1 MSKEQHSMHSTI
13 AYILAAV
20 AVVGALVSTIAAM
33 PLMQAQNDTSTENQ
47 NQTTGGGE
55 EPVIITTGNETTGPI
70 ALNETTEEPEPIP
83 EPQTNVTGEEEEPQ
97 PIAVEGEGPFN
108 ITASQEPD
116 EATIVVSLASLA
128 GEGNVTVI
136 EPDGNVTVVPDVNVT
151 QVDNDT
157 IVIAPPTENVT
168 TIPENNVTVITPA
181 PEPCA
186 CPAAGNVTS
195 GEEPLTP
202 VIVRPAPGQQVTIE
216 GGEVTVQNE
225 TGVVVE
231 GTENVTAPTE
241 PEPEPAGNNND
252 TGLAPA
258 ATTASFD
265 FSWMNP
271 TKL

>member
-1 MSKEQHSMHSTI
+1 MHTI

-33 PLMQAQNDTSTENQ
+33 PLMQAQQESNDTST
-47 NQTTGGGE
+47 TTTS
-55 EPVIITTGNETTGPI
+55 PDAGNETTGPI
-70 ALNETTEEPEPIP
+70 ALNETTEPEPIP
-83 EPQTNVTGEEEEPQ
+83 EPQSNVTAEEQQ
-97 PIAVEGEGPFN
+97 PVAVEGEGPFN

-128 GEGNVTVI
+128 GGGGNTTVI
-136 EPDGNVTVVPDVNVT
+136 DQEGNVTVVPDVNVT

-168 TIPENNVTVITPA
+168 TIPENNVTVITPT
-181 PEPCA
+181 PEPCG
-186 CPAAGNVTS
+186 CPADGNATQS
-195 GEEPLTP
+195 ELAP

-231 GTENVTAPTE
+231 GTDNVTAPTT
-241 PEPEPAGNNND
+241 EPEPAPIAPGDNVTGIEGND

-258 ATTASFD
+258 ATFD